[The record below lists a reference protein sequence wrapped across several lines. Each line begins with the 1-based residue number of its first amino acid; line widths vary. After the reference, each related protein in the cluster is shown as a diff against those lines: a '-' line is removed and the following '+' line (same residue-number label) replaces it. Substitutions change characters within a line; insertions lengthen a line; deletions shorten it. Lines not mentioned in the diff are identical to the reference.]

1 MPNVFISY
9 ARSDSDEA
17 ERLVRGLRAANVSGW
32 LDGAD
37 IAAGDSVSS
46 SVRDA
51 LKKSSAVVVLLSP
64 RALQSQWVQFE
75 IGAAEA
81 LGKKIVPVIVSGEN
95 LEEEFPDILRH
106 RKDGSPRSA
115 MQVASADVR
124 NRGTLEHALEL
135 AP

>member
-32 LDGAD
+32 LDRAD

-51 LKKSSAVVVLLSP
+51 LKKSSAFVVLLSP
-64 RALQSQWVQFE
+64 RALHSEWVQFE

-106 RKDGSPRSA
+106 RKWIDARHRSH
-115 MQVASADVR
+115 ADVVR
-124 NRGTLEHALEL
+124 DLEHALES